1 LSNHQLIVT
10 YTMVVEAFFK
20 LFLEEL
26 RQNKN
31 MQQYYKF
38 LNSGNSFNFRKN
50 YFVQRLSYIADCVRK
65 NTKPE
70 LNIWDCG
77 CGYGTTCLFLA
88 MNGYKVYG
96 STLEFYIDQIENRK
110 QYWSKYGNVDLF
122 QYDYRSMFE
131 ESTNARRFD
140 FIIVQD
146 TLHHLEPI
154 EEALSIFRENLTE
167 DGKLIAI
174 EENGDN
180 IIQSLKLYKQRGNK
194 RIITIWDDRLKKNI
208 LLGNEN
214 IRGLKQWQKLF
225 SDAKL
230 PIDKNSIEYIRYYLP
245 FYFKDKNDE
254 FIRNEEHKLALTSK
268 IRKKY
273 LFFGL
278 NFIATHEK

>member
-1 LSNHQLIVT
+1 
-10 YTMVVEAFFK
+10 MEVEVFFK

-26 RQNKN
+26 RQDKE
-31 MQQYYKF
+31 MRQYYKF
-38 LNSGNSFNFRKN
+38 LNDEKSFNFRKN
-50 YFVQRLSYIADCVRK
+50 YFIQRLSYIIDCIRK
-65 NTKPE
+65 NRKPE

-77 CGYGTTCLFLA
+77 CGYGTTCFFLA

-96 STLEFYIDQIENRK
+96 STLEFYIDHIEKRK
-110 QYWSKYGNVDLF
+110 KYWSKYGDVELF
-122 QYDYRSMFE
+122 QYDYKSLFE
-131 ESTNARRFD
+131 ESNVSRFD

-154 EEALSIFRENLTE
+154 EDALSIFRASLAD
-167 DGKLIAI
+167 DGKLIGI

-180 IIQSLKLYKQRGNK
+180 IIQSLMLYKQRGNK

-214 IRGLKQWQKLF
+214 IRGLSQWQKLF

-230 PIDKNSIEYIRYYLP
+230 PIDKESIMYIRYYLP
-245 FYFKDKNDE
+245 FYFKNKSDE
-254 FIRNEEHKLALTSK
+254 FIRKEEHKLSVKSK

-278 NFIATHEK
+278 NFVASHEKKTGSR